1 VGTAADDGLGIQLAI
16 EVTGQSILTL
26 PGFVTTMSIPRAVI
40 FLIAFALLGAAPGRV
55 WYLPVQAAPP
65 ATPMA
70 TATAQQAPSG
80 GGQASVSR
88 ALLDKYC
95 VTCHNQKLKTAGL
108 ALDGL
113 DILNVGEAAPV
124 WEKVVRKLRSG
135 AMPPAGSPRPDKASY
150 HELTSHLA
158 TTLDRAAFSHPNPG
172 RPSIH
177 RLNRVEYANAIR
189 DLLGIDID
197 VRSMLPADDS
207 GYGFDNIAD
216 VLSVSPALMERYMVA
231 AGKIG
236 RLAIGD
242 PTIRPAV
249 SSYRVSPMM
258 LQIDRMSEDLP
269 FGSRGGVAVRHQF
282 PVDGEYV
289 VRIRLQ
295 HTTNSPFIRGLTK
308 PHRLE
313 VRLDRERI
321 KDFAIGGGAKTP
333 GTAAQVEYEETLQA
347 GLEVRFATKA
357 GARLIGV
364 AFQRVTTAPE
374 GIFQPR
380 PPVASFEHATQRDA
394 DPAVDSVEIVGPYV
408 GAVPRESP
416 ARQRIFVCAPTGKA
430 GDEACATKILT
441 ALARRA
447 YRRAVTP
454 ANVQPLIS
462 FYRIGRREH
471 GFDSGIE
478 WALERLLVDPSFLFR
493 IERDPAGAAPGTPYR
508 LSDAE
513 LASRLSF
520 FLWSSIPD
528 DQLLELAIRGRLKD
542 PAVLEQQIR
551 RMLADE
557 RSSALVTN
565 FASQWLYL
573 RNIRAVLPDP
583 EAFPEFDDNLR
594 EAFQQETDLFFNS
607 QVREDHS
614 VVDLLTADYTF
625 VNERLARHYD
635 IPDVYGS
642 HFRRVALP
650 DDRRAGL
657 LGQGSILTVT
667 SYANRTS
674 PVVRGKWLLENLLAA
689 PPPPPPPNVPALKDA
704 GEGGRPASVRE
715 RLELHR
721 KNPTCA
727 ACHARMD
734 PLGFALENFDAI
746 GRWRTVGEAN
756 TPIDASG
763 TLADGTRFN
772 GPAEFR
778 RALLTHREEFVT
790 AVTEKL
796 LTYGLG
802 RGLEYYDAPA
812 VRAILQEA
820 TPGDYRWSSIIM
832 AIIKSTPFQMRTALP
847 FHPGDNGPTRAER
860 SHQQ

>member
-1 VGTAADDGLGIQLAI
+1 M
-16 EVTGQSILTL
+16 LT
-26 PGFVTTMSIPRAVI
+26 PRTVI
-40 FLIAFALLGAAPGRV
+40 FLLAFALIGAAPGRL

-65 ATPMA
+65 VTPSA
-70 TATAQQAPSG
+70 TAA
-80 GGQASVSR
+80 VSR
-88 ALLDKYC
+88 ALIDKYC

-113 DILNVGEAAPV
+113 DILNVGEAAPE
-124 WEKVVRKLRSG
+124 WEKVVRKLRSA
-135 AMPPAGSPRPDKASY
+135 AMPPPGLPRPDKASY
-150 HELTSHLA
+150 HELISNLA
-158 TTLDRAAFSHPNPG
+158 AALDRAASGHPNPG
-172 RPSIH
+172 RPPIH
-177 RLNRVEYANAIR
+177 RLNRVEYGNAIR

-258 LQIDRMSEDLP
+258 LQVDRMSEDLP
-269 FGSRGGVAVRHQF
+269 FGSRGGVAVQHQF

-313 VRLDRERI
+313 VRLDRELV
-321 KDFAIGGGAKTP
+321 KDFAIGADAKTS
-333 GTAAQVEYEETLQA
+333 GMAAQVEYEQALQA

-364 AFQRVTTAPE
+364 SFQKVTTAPE
-374 GIFQPR
+374 GIFQQR
-380 PPVASFEHATQRDA
+380 PPVASFEYATQRDA
-394 DPAVDSVEIVGPYV
+394 DPAVDSVEIVGPYAA
-408 GAVPRESP
+408 AVPRESP
-416 ARQRIFVCAPTGKA
+416 ARQKIFVCAPTGRA
-430 GDEACATKILT
+430 TDEACAGKILT
-441 ALARRA
+441 VLARRA
-447 YRRAVTP
+447 YRREVTP
-454 ANVQPLIS
+454 ADVQPLMG
-462 FYRIGRREH
+462 FYTIGQREH

-478 WALERLLVDPSFLFR
+478 WALERLLVDPAFLFR
-493 IERDPAGAAPGTPYR
+493 IEHDPVGAAPGTPYR
-508 LSDAE
+508 LTDVE

-542 PAVLEQQIR
+542 PAVLEPQIR

-594 EAFQQETDLFFNS
+594 EAFQRETELFFNS

-667 SYANRTS
+667 SHANRTS

-689 PPPPPPPNVPALKDA
+689 PPPPPPPNVPALADK
-704 GEGGRPASVRE
+704 GEGGHPASVRE

-721 KNPTCA
+721 KNPVCA

-746 GRWRTVGEAN
+746 GRWRTIGEGN

-763 TLADGTRFN
+763 TLADGTTFN
-772 GPAEFR
+772 GPVEFR

-796 LTYGLG
+796 LTYALG
-802 RGLEYYDAPA
+802 RGLEYSDAPA
-812 VRAILQEA
+812 VRAIIQNA
-820 TPGDYRWSSIIM
+820 RPSDHRWSSIIM

-847 FHPGDNGPTRAER
+847 FDPRDGIPTQAAR

>member
-1 VGTAADDGLGIQLAI
+1 
-16 EVTGQSILTL
+16 
-26 PGFVTTMSIPRAVI
+26 MSMPRALI
-40 FLIAFALLGAAPGRV
+40 FLTAFALLGAAPGRL
-55 WYLPVQAAPP
+55 WYLPVRAAPP
-65 ATPMA
+65 TTPVA
-70 TATAQQAPSG
+70 TATARQTPSG
-80 GGQASVSR
+80 EGQPSASR
-88 ALLDKYC
+88 ALIDQYC
-95 VTCHNQKLKTAGL
+95 ATCHNQRLKTAGL

-113 DILNVGEAAPV
+113 DILDVGAAAPV
-124 WEKVVRKLRSG
+124 WEKVVRKLRSA
-135 AMPPAGSPRPDKASY
+135 AMPLAGLPRPDKASY
-150 HELTSHLA
+150 HDLISNLA
-158 TTLDRAAFSHPNPG
+158 TALDRAAAAHPDPG
-172 RPSIH
+172 RPPIH

-197 VRSMLPADDS
+197 VRSMLPPDDS

-216 VLSVSPALMERYMVA
+216 VLSVSPALMERYVVA

-269 FGSRGGVAVRHQF
+269 FGSRGGAAVRHQF

-313 VRLDRERI
+313 VRLDRDLI
-321 KDFAIGGGAKTP
+321 KGFAIGGGAATS
-333 GTAAQVEYEETLQA
+333 GTAAQVEYEQAVQA

-364 AFQRVTTAPE
+364 AFQKVTTAPE

-380 PPVASFEHATQRDA
+380 PPVASFEYATQRDA

-408 GAVPRESP
+408 GAVPQESP
-416 ARQRIFVCAPTGKA
+416 ARQKIFVCAPTGRTT
-430 GDEACATKILT
+430 DEACAAKILT

-454 ANVQPLIS
+454 ADVEPLIR
-462 FYRIGRREH
+462 FYKIGRREH

-478 WALERLLVDPSFLFR
+478 WALERLLVDPGFLFR
-493 IERDPAGAAPGTPYR
+493 IERDPVGAVPGMPYR
-508 LSDAE
+508 LTDVE

-528 DQLLELAIRGRLKD
+528 EQLLALAIRGRLKD
-542 PAVLEQQIR
+542 SAVLEQQIR

-594 EAFQQETDLFFNS
+594 EAFERETELFLTS

-689 PPPPPPPNVPALKDA
+689 PPPPPPPNVPALRDT
-704 GEGGRPASVRE
+704 GEGGHPASVRE

-721 KNPTCA
+721 KSPACA
-727 ACHARMD
+727 SCHARMD

-746 GRWRTVGEAN
+746 GRWRTIGEAN

-763 TLADGTRFN
+763 TLADGTTFN
-772 GPAEFR
+772 GPVEFR

-790 AVTEKL
+790 AATEKL
-796 LTYGLG
+796 LTYALG

-812 VRAILQEA
+812 VRTILREA

-832 AIIKSTPFQMRTALP
+832 GIVKSTPFQMRTAVGS
-847 FHPGDNGPTRAER
+847 HPRDDIPTQAER